1 MNNTKTGNEKKETIF
16 YSQLQP
22 WSTVGVL
29 PCMEQIAGPPV
40 PVRVGEFYKTP
51 RPHPW
56 RPTLGY
62 EIIEASPLPEQPI
75 TNQLVDPCYMPGGM
89 ATEAM
94 KFPNLVT
101 GFDRNPSHAA
111 RTALYTRYTPYDW
124 VQNQTRLY
132 NEANANRNYSENLRK
147 DTARLMREADERVQ
161 EGQMDTGRKLGERI
175 TDTSFWRNEVNSE
188 LQRLIIEN
196 GKMQDCR
203 RNLQQTIQNLEG
215 QLHIAQECLYYRESR
230 TGNDLVHD
238 QAENALLKEV
248 ETVRNC
254 QKNLEQFT
262 EKCIN
267 QLSDGRA
274 VQNQLEID
282 IRNKEVALGIDT
294 MCHQLNNFSR
304 GLQYYGGIEKYDS
317 SVTEA
322 ESWAEASNNT
332 VKKSQSER
340 LKSNQLRNDIEIAI
354 NGVGLD
360 MWEAW
365 GETNNALGRRAAEM
379 LEAKGKVQSHL
390 YKIQEELFYIE
401 KNLQLMQKAITD
413 KSNALK
419 VAHTRLEARSHRPE
433 AESCKDYAQLRMI
446 KEVETINIIIHDM
459 NLKLQTF
466 EAQHQQLLSTRANL
480 EIDLKS
486 KIDALFIDR
495 EKCLGLRRSY
505 PMASAIK
512 F

>member
-1 MNNTKTGNEKKETIF
+1 MEAEKEKKETIL

-22 WSTVGVL
+22 WSTIGVL

-62 EIIEASPLPEQPI
+62 EIIEASPLPEQCT
-75 TNQLVDPCYMPGGM
+75 TNQLVDACYMPGGM

-124 VQNQTRLY
+124 VQNQIRLY
-132 NEANANRNYSENLRK
+132 NEASANKNYSENLRK

-175 TDTSFWRNEVNSE
+175 TDTSFWRNEGSSE

-196 GKMQDCR
+196 RKMQECR

-230 TGNDLVHD
+230 TGIDLVHD
-238 QAENALLKEV
+238 QAEHALLKEV
-248 ETVRNC
+248 ETVKNC
-254 QKNLEQFT
+254 QKKLEQFT
-262 EKCIN
+262 EKCLQ
-267 QLSDGRA
+267 QLSDSRA

-294 MCHQLNNFSR
+294 MCHQMNNFSR

-317 SVTEA
+317 SITEA
-322 ESWAEASNNT
+322 ESWAEASNNI

-340 LKSNQLRNDIEIAI
+340 SKSNQLRNDIESAI
-354 NGVGLD
+354 NAVGHE

-401 KNLQLMQKAITD
+401 KNLQLMQKAIAD
-413 KSNALK
+413 KSSALK

-433 AESCKDYAQLRMI
+433 AELCKDYAQLRMV
-446 KEVETINIIIHDM
+446 KEVETINVMIHDM

-466 EAQHQQLLSTRANL
+466 EAQHQQLLTTRANL
-480 EIDLKS
+480 ETDLKS
-486 KIDALFIDR
+486 KVDALFIDR